1 LKGLY
6 TFGILIYVLLIHIAS
21 WFSPKAKLWVK
32 GRKNWK
38 AHLKKAIPDNASVI
52 WFHCASL
59 GEFEQARPVIEAYK
73 KSFPDAFIL
82 LSFFSPSGY
91 EIRKNYTIADYIC
104 YLPADFP
111 SNAKDFV
118 AIVKPQKAI
127 FVKYEFW
134 YNFLQA
140 LNVANCSTY
149 LIAARFRPDQPF
161 FQWYGSWFK
170 KQLNNFYRIH
180 LQDENSAEMLKKTG
194 YTNFIVSAD
203 PRFDRVTQNAQQ
215 TEELPEIKLWLS
227 GRSCMVAGSAWPA
240 DEKIFFPWHNH
251 RALII
256 APHEI
261 DETHLISIEKQAGTS
276 IIRYSE
282 LIKNPNQTSNVLLI
296 DNIGMLMRIYSMAE
310 FAFVG
315 GGFGTGLHNILEPAA
330 FGIPVVFG
338 PMHEKFPEA
347 NALIYAGG
355 GLSVSSRNDFLQF
368 LERLEK
374 DQNKIM
380 AHNAQLFIQSNTG
393 ATELI
398 MKDLIQN

>member
-1 LKGLY
+1 MFL
-6 TFGILIYVLLIHIAS
+6 VHVAA

-38 AHLKKAIPDNASVI
+38 AQLKKAIPENAAVT

-59 GEFEQARPVIEAYK
+59 GEFEQARPIIEAYK
-73 KSFPDAFIL
+73 KALPESFIL

-91 EIRKNYTIADYIC
+91 EIRKNYSLADFIC
-104 YLPADFP
+104 YLPADFI

-118 AIVKPQKAI
+118 SIAKPQKAI

-140 LNVANCSTY
+140 LRDADCSTY
-149 LIAARFRPDQPF
+149 LIAARFRSDQPF

-170 KQLNNFYRIH
+170 KQLNNFYCIH
-180 LQDENSAEMLKKTG
+180 LQDENSAQMLQQTG
-194 YTNFIVSAD
+194 YSNFTVSGD
-203 PRFDRVTQNAQQ
+203 PRFDRVTQNAKQ
-215 TEELPEIKLWLS
+215 TEELPEIKLWLN

-240 DEKIFFPWHNH
+240 DEQIFFPWQNQ

-261 DETHLISIEKQAGTS
+261 DEAHLTSIEKEAGAS

-282 LIKNPNQTSNVLLI
+282 LIKQPNLASNVLLI

-315 GGFGTGLHNILEPAA
+315 GGFGSGLHNILEPAA

-338 PMHEKFPEA
+338 LKHEKFPEA
-347 NALIYAGG
+347 QALIDAGG
-355 GLSVSSRNDFLQF
+355 GLSVSSRSDFLQF
-368 LERLEK
+368 LDHIEK
-374 DQNKIM
+374 DNNKSM
-380 AHNAQLFIQSNTG
+380 AENALRFVRLHTG
-393 ATELI
+393 ATKLI
-398 MKDLIQN
+398 MNDLIQN